1 MAKEPAELAEDILR
15 RIEITLPIF
24 SEIFRTARRNSDFYL
39 GKQWTREEVLQLERQ
54 RREPYVWNKLQ
65 TYVNNIVGMQIQTR
79 LDYAVQ
85 AATPGTEEYA
95 SIMQQLLSWAMRVND
110 IDKIE
115 TDIFLHGILHGV
127 AISQVR
133 WKLSDFWGGYPAIE
147 RVPVYQMFWDATAT
161 DMSLEGASWMARVI
175 PMTERQVEL
184 YFGKDAGR
192 VKQAW
197 QSVRAARLPFWGYL
211 TRNQEIIYSMVG
223 HSRGDAKEMDIYW
236 IIEFYENVQKPVYS
250 VIDSLFGNDAEF
262 DSEAVAK
269 GYCEGL
275 IAEYSTM
282 PDISLIDDS
291 GNDRVYVAT
300 NHRNV
305 IRQLLISGTEIIE
318 QQDTDLTHFP
328 FQVYT
333 PINVDGSIGTP
344 INALIYPQKFLN
356 RMISEWDNILSRT
369 GRGMLT
375 VIESLLPRDWN
386 AARIA
391 KIRSET
397 AATIPVLRH
406 DAIQQIPDHST
417 TPDIPNLINVVQ
429 GFMMEAGGGQNILG
443 LQENA
448 AESGKAVRARQAA
461 AGLNRVPL
469 FYNLQQWKKDV
480 SAQVLWFIKN
490 YMAEDQIARILST
503 PEYSLPDIELSPE
516 TFNTLRA
523 METDIAVS
531 ITTDTETARQET
543 YNQLLQM
550 ISTGLGSALGPE
562 TLLYI
567 LVEMNPNLSRDVK
580 EKILQSHAVTKQV
593 LQQLS
598 AQAEQEKIQK
608 QGEEGAMRK
617 IARDEALQKMQ
628 PLQGG
633 VNGFTQMPS

>member
-1 MAKEPAELAEDILR
+1 MAENSQLNERAEEILR
-15 RIEITLPIF
+15 RIEIVLPIF
-24 SEIFRTARRNSDFYL
+24 SEVFRNARRNSDFYL
-39 GKQWTREEVLQLERQ
+39 GRQWTRQEIASLERQ

-79 LDYAVQ
+79 LDYTVQ
-85 AATPGTEEYA
+85 SATPEMEPY
-95 SIMQQLLSWAMRVND
+95 SQVMQQLLSWAMRIND

-127 AISQVR
+127 SISQVR

-147 RVPVYQMFWDATAT
+147 RIPVYQMFWDATAT

-184 YFGKDAGR
+184 YFDKKAKKVIDSWSSA
-192 VKQAW
+192 
-197 QSVRAARLPFWGYL
+197 RAYRLPFWGYL
-211 TRNQEIIYSMVG
+211 TRNQELIYTMAG
-223 HSRGDAKEMDIYW
+223 FASRDTKDRNIYW
-236 IIEFYENVQKPVYS
+236 IIEFYENIPKPVYT
-250 VIDSLFGNDAEF
+250 VIDSIYNNDAEF
-262 DSEAVAK
+262 DSEAIAK
-269 GYCEGL
+269 SYCEGL
-275 IAEYSTM
+275 ISEYSTI
-282 PDISLIDDS
+282 PDINLVDEN
-291 GNDRVYVAT
+291 GFDRVYVAT
-300 NHRNV
+300 SHKNV
-305 IRQLLISGTEIIE
+305 IKQTIVAGGEIIE
-318 QQDTDLTHFP
+318 EQDTEMTMFP

-369 GRGMLT
+369 GRGILT
-375 VIESLLPRDWN
+375 VVESLLPRDWD

-406 DAIQQIPDHST
+406 DALQQIPDHTT

-429 GFMMEAGGGQNILG
+429 SFMMEAGGGQNILG

-490 YMAEDQIARILST
+490 YMAEDQMARILSV
-503 PEYSLPDIELSPE
+503 SDAQLPDIEWSPE
-516 TFNTLRA
+516 TFNTLRS
-523 METDIAVS
+523 METDIAVT

-543 YNQLLQM
+543 YNQLLQLL
-550 ISTGLGSALGPE
+550 STGLTSALSPQ

-567 LVEMNPNLSRDVK
+567 LVEMNPNLTREVK
-580 EKILQSHAVTKQV
+580 EKIMQSDEVAKQIMA
-593 LQQLS
+593 QL
-598 AQAEQEKIQK
+598 AEQQRQEKLKK
-608 QGEEGAMRK
+608 QGEEGALRK
-617 IARDEALQKMQ
+617 IARDEALGKI
-628 PLQGG
+628 QGDG
-633 VNGFTQMPS
+633 VPPTL